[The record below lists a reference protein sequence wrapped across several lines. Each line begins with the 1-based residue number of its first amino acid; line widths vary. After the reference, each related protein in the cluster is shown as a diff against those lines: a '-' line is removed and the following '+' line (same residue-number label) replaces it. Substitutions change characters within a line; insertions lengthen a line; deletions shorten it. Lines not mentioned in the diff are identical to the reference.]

1 MPRSLVGFIKGH
13 HCRIVAHKAQ
23 DLRDSISEHLGN
35 RYPEL
40 SLMLWELEQDMY
52 DEANA
57 IQNSYPDDPEP
68 DPKLPDL

>member
-1 MPRSLVGFIKGH
+1 M
-13 HCRIVAHKAQ
+13 
-23 DLRDSISEHLGN
+23 SEHLGN

-40 SLMLWELEQDMY
+40 SLALWELEQDMI

-68 DPKLPDL
+68 DPNAPDL

>member
-23 DLRDSISEHLGN
+23 ELRDSISEHLGN

-68 DPKLPDL
+68 NPNVPDL